1 MGKQRFRP
9 LSAEL
14 ARLRPDADT
23 AALIRSG
30 AVHVD
35 GRIVTNPAS
44 LVRRGAAIVVRELLP
59 LRGEL
64 KLRFA
69 LETFGVD
76 VRGRTALDVGAAAGG
91 FTRALLDAGAARVYA
106 VDAGYGQLVGGLR
119 ADGRVV
125 NLERVNLGELDTAHV
140 PDEIAIVTI
149 DLSYLAVAR
158 SAPQLERVQIAPD
171 AELISLVKP
180 MFELQ
185 LESPP
190 RDEARFRRAVART
203 AAGLTACGWTIV
215 GRARSPITG
224 SRGAIEFFL
233 HARRGTRHEIATEP

>member
-14 ARLRPDADT
+14 ARLRPEADA

-30 AVHVD
+30 AVRVD

-44 LVRRGAAIVVRELLP
+44 LVRRGAAIVVRERVP

-76 VRGRTALDVGAAAGG
+76 VRGRTALDLGAAAGG
-91 FTRALLDAGAARVYA
+91 FTRALLDAGAARIYA
-106 VDAGYGQLVGGLR
+106 VDAGYGQLAGALR
-119 ADGRVV
+119 ADRRVV
-125 NLERVNLGELDTAHV
+125 NLERVNLGELETVHV
-140 PDEIAIVTI
+140 SDLIAIVTL

-158 SAPQLERVQIAPD
+158 AARQLERVRIAPD
-171 AELISLVKP
+171 AELIALVKP

-185 LESPP
+185 LERPP
-190 RDEARFRRAVART
+190 RDEVRLRRAVARA

-224 SRGAIEFFL
+224 SRGAVEFFV
-233 HARRGTRHEIATEP
+233 HARREIGTEP

>member
-14 ARLRPDADT
+14 ARLRPDADA
-23 AALIRSG
+23 AALIRGG

-44 LVRRGAAIVVRELLP
+44 LVRRGAAIVVREPLP

-119 ADGRVV
+119 ADSRVV
-125 NLERVNLGELDTAHV
+125 NLERVNLGELDTVHV
-140 PDEIAIVTI
+140 PDMIAIVTI

-158 SAPQLERVQIAPD
+158 SAPQLERVQIVPD
-171 AELISLVKP
+171 AELIALVKP

-185 LESPP
+185 LERPP
-190 RDEARFRRAVART
+190 RDEVRLRRALARA
-203 AAGLTACGWTIV
+203 AAGLTASGWTIV

-233 HARRGTRHEIATEP
+233 HARRGTRHEIGTEP